1 MLKYRVY
8 STEIYC
14 VEADHRNQDLEEM
27 IKTLEEE
34 RSRLTS
40 QVIKSQEKLSSLE
53 VTSATAENRLVHRS
67 SQVGELQNELAERE
81 AQVEKLEKEVTI
93 NKTKRLIFCFSGTF
107 VTFNPLHHKC
117 YYISSICIKNCL
129 HILNCQ
135 FNLAFICHHFVLIWL
150 LCIQKE

>member
-1 MLKYRVY
+1 
-8 STEIYC
+8 
-14 VEADHRNQDLEEM
+14 M

-93 NKTKRLIFCFSGTF
+93 NKEKNLCFSGNVLNTLIPPRKK
-107 VTFNPLHHKC
+107 NPVFTYKIV
-117 YYISSICIKNCL
+117 YILQK
-129 HILNCQ
+129 CQ
-135 FNLAFICHHFVLIWL
+135 FNLVVSCRHIVC
-150 LCIQKE
+150 